1 MYQATNA
8 LLSHIVDI
16 CLSQIVFVFTSAY
29 KMLKIGSRCTNNR
42 LYLKFIAAGKLY
54 NVTPPSVALDTKLE
68 TVKLIATPKPNI
80 QTVCDVFGPHG
91 SC

>member
-8 LLSHIVDI
+8 LLNHIVDI
-16 CLSQIVFVFTSAY
+16 CLSRIVFLPTSAY
-29 KMLKIGSRCTNNR
+29 EMLKSGSRCTNSR
-42 LYLKFIAAGKLY
+42 LYLKLIAAGKVY

-68 TVKLIATPKPNI
+68 TVKLIATPKPII